1 MTSCIMTSQQAD
13 EALENSGCVTVFE
26 DLFWKQGRGS
36 SEHLTEQIAL
46 ASSAVCEPT
55 EQAWRAGVW
64 QILGGL
70 QGTQPL

>member
-13 EALENSGCVTVFE
+13 KALENSGCVTVFE

-55 EQAWRAGVW
+55 EQA
-64 QILGGL
+64 
-70 QGTQPL
+70 